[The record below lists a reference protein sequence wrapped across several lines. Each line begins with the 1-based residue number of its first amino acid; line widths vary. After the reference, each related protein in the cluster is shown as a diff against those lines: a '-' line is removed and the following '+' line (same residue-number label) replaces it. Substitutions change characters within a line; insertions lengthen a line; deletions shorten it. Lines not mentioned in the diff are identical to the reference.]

1 LPHCAFEKSSIVD
14 TFGNGW
20 LGECLVR
27 NFLLWVWLILIL
39 FPLMGHA
46 ETFKNPQ
53 LIATGSV
60 PINVVEG
67 DVNGDGKPDL
77 LYSDDNGSVLTLHV
91 LLNQG
96 NGVFQPAPGSFGAI
110 NQLGMFALGDVNND
124 GKPDV
129 VFNFVS
135 DTTAELAV
143 ALGNR
148 DGTFQPLILSPLSS
162 YNSNSFI
169 PSSPDVRTLVVAD
182 LNGDGIQDV
191 LFSDISGYQMWICL
205 GDNTGHF
212 TQKSELNDQ
221 NPTFQVF
228 LGDFNHDGNTDVI
241 GFESSGARAAVWLSN
256 GNATFAAPVYYTGP
270 DNIQGMVVKDIDGD
284 GQPDMLINGFD
295 NVLRVL
301 HGNSDG
307 TFTATLSL
315 PVPVG
320 ANGMFPVP
328 LDVDDFNHDG
338 VLDIA
343 LESLDGVHILIGQ
356 GSFTFSPF
364 QPSPVSD
371 FPGTAANGDLNQDGN
386 IDFVFPVTG
395 GLAILY
401 GKPDGSLVSAD
412 AYDVGYIV
420 SAATL
425 ADFNGDGKTDVA
437 AGVDAVNPRIL
448 RGNGDGT
455 FSLLADTN
463 TSSGTTN
470 NGGQITSGDF
480 NGDGHADVLSAYGSQ
495 FPGTIQ
501 GVAYALGNGD
511 GTFGPATSLPGFASS
526 EDTGTAIG
534 GLNNDGLTDIAASSN
549 IANVN
554 FLLGQANGT
563 FVPASTVANNLAPGA
578 YWVYGDFNKDGK
590 LDAAILDDGDLQIEN
605 GNGDGTF
612 HAGFLYTTARGPGA
626 AVATPSDAVVADLDG
641 DGSLDI
647 AAPFQFQIQI
657 FYGHGDGT
665 FEPPIYIPLPQP
677 PPSPQEATQAYEGIN
692 AADFN
697 RDGLMDLVA
706 TNGDVVTILHGAG
719 NRTYGTPANY
729 IGGDSASRPLVA
741 DFNGDGYPDILVT
754 NNDVNNASTVTVLLN
769 QPSGSSVPVTEATQ
783 TGLTASP
790 NPVSFGLTVTLTAT
804 VTSASAVQGGS
815 ISFQD
820 GATVLGSGAINQ
832 SGVAT
837 FTTSSLQ
844 VGTHPLT
851 AVYSGS
857 SGFQSSTSN
866 TVQLVVLG
874 DATDATLTAS
884 PNPAAAGTSV
894 TFTAPVANTIIPSGL
909 PTGTVTFLDGT
920 TVLGQATLNGSGIAT
935 YSTSSLAIGTHP
947 VTAAYSGATNMLA
960 SVSAAVE
967 EVIVPLVGDF
977 TLEISPGS
985 SSVNT
990 GVAASFLV
998 TISATNGFNQNVAL
1012 ACSGLPAAT
1021 TCTFTPASVAGGNGS
1036 AALIVQTSPPHLA
1049 TTAERS
1055 LPWGGAAAV
1064 AGSLALLV
1072 LPRRMR
1078 FPRVVAVM
1086 LLAATISACGG
1097 SGPVAGGTPPG
1108 VYTVTVTGS
1117 APPLSHSATF
1127 LLTVK

>member
-1 LPHCAFEKSSIVD
+1 
-14 TFGNGW
+14 
-20 LGECLVR
+20 
-27 NFLLWVWLILIL
+27 
-39 FPLMGHA
+39 MGHA

-77 LYSDDNGSVLTLHV
+77 IYSDYNGSALNLHV

-96 NGVFQPAPGSFGAI
+96 NGAFQGAPGSFGAV

-129 VFNFVS
+129 VFNFVNGS
-135 DTTAELAV
+135 TPSLAV
-143 ALGNR
+143 ALGNG
-148 DGTFQPLILSPLSS
+148 DGSFQPFILSPLS
-162 YNSNSFI
+162 Y
-169 PSSPDVRTLVVAD
+169 SPIVRSLIVAD
-182 LNGDGIQDV
+182 LNGDGILDV

-212 TQKSELNDQ
+212 TQKTELNDE

-228 LGDFNHDGNTDVI
+228 LGDFNHDGRTDVI
-241 GFESSGARAAVWLSN
+241 GFESTAARAAVWLSN
-256 GNATFAAPVYYTGP
+256 GNATFAAPIYYSGP
-270 DNIQGMVVKDIDGD
+270 NNIQGMVVKDIDGD

-315 PVPVG
+315 PVAVG

-328 LDVDDFNHDG
+328 FDVDDFNHDG

-343 LESLDGVHILIGQ
+343 LESLDGVHLLIGQ
-356 GSFTFSPF
+356 GGFTFKPF

-371 FPGTAANGDLNQDGN
+371 FPGTAAIGDLNQDTN

-395 GLAILY
+395 GLAVLY
-401 GKPDGSLVSAD
+401 GRPDGSLLSAD
-412 AYDVGYIV
+412 AYDVGYVV
-420 SAATL
+420 SSATL

-437 AGVDAVNPRIL
+437 AGVDAANPRIL
-448 RGNGDGT
+448 KGNGDGT

-463 TSSGTTN
+463 TTSGTTN
-470 NGGQITSGDF
+470 NGGKITSGDF
-480 NGDGHADVLSAYGSQ
+480 NGDGHADLLSSYGYP
-495 FPGTIQ
+495 FPGPLQ
-501 GVAYALGNGD
+501 GVGYELGNGD
-511 GTFGPATSLPGFASS
+511 GSFRAATSLPGYDSAG
-526 EDTGTAIG
+526 DTATAIG
-534 GLNNDGLTDIAASSN
+534 DLNNDGLTDIAASSD

-563 FVPASTVANNLAPGA
+563 FVPASTVANDSAPGA
-578 YWVYGDFNKDGK
+578 YWVYGDFNKDGR

-612 HAGFLYTTARGPGA
+612 HPGFIYTTARGPGA

-647 AAPFQFQIQI
+647 AAPFRFQIQI
-657 FYGHGDGT
+657 FYGHGDGS
-665 FEPPIYIPLPQP
+665 FEAPIYIPLPQP
-677 PPSPQEATQAYEGIN
+677 PPSTREATQPYEGIN

-697 RDGLMDLVA
+697 RDGLTDLVV
-706 TNGDVVTILHGAG
+706 TNGDLVTILHGAG

-729 IGGDSASRPLVA
+729 IAGDSASQPLVA

-754 NNDVNNASTVTVLLN
+754 NSDVNNASTVTVLLN
-769 QPSGSSVPVTEATQ
+769 QPGGGVPVTAATQ
-783 TGLTASP
+783 TVLIASP

-804 VTSASAVQGGS
+804 VTSASAVQGGT
-815 ISFQD
+815 ISFKD

-837 FTTSSLQ
+837 FSTSSLQ

-866 TVQLVVLG
+866 TIQLVVLG

-884 PNPAAAGTSV
+884 PNPAAVGTSV
-894 TFTAPVANTIIPSGL
+894 TFTTTVANTIIPSGL

-920 TVLGQATLNGSGIAT
+920 TALGQATLNGSGIAS
-935 YSTSSLAIGTHP
+935 YSTSSLAVGTHS
-947 VTAAYSGATNMLA
+947 VTAAYSGATNTLA

-967 EVIVPLVGDF
+967 EVIVPIVGDF
-977 TLEISPGS
+977 TLQISPGS
-985 SSVNT
+985 ASVYT
-990 GVAASFLV
+990 GVAANFWV

-1021 TCTFTPASVAGGNGS
+1021 TCAFKPASVAGGNGR
-1036 AALIVQTSPPHLA
+1036 AALVVQTSPPHPA
-1049 TTAERS
+1049 STAKRS

-1064 AGSLALLV
+1064 AGSLAWLV

-1078 FPRVVAVM
+1078 FPRVVAGMLLGM
-1086 LLAATISACGG
+1086 LLAGTISACGG
-1097 SGPVAGGTPPG
+1097 PGPVTGGTPPG
-1108 VYTVTVTGS
+1108 AYTVTVTGS

-1127 LLTVK
+1127 QLTVKSFF